1 MWRNWKEPLYVANGN
16 VKWCNYFEIQFGN
29 FSKISYRVTTW
40 ATHPTPSHTPKR
52 AENTHP
58 DRNLYS
64 DVHSSAV
71 RRGTRRRQAKRLSAD
86 GRTDKTWTMHIAEH
100 YLEESSTIMPQYR
113 RALTTD
119 AGGCPGGSVLQK
131 SPASVGDTGLI
142 RDPGGSHMPQG
153 SDAGALQL
161 LSVCSGAWELRQ
173 ENESRSVVSDSLRP
187 HGLYSPWNSPGQN
200 TGVGSCSLLQG
211 ISPTQASNPGLP

>member
-1 MWRNWKEPLYVANGN
+1 M
-16 VKWCNYFEIQFGN
+16 
-29 FSKISYRVTTW
+29 
-40 ATHPTPSHTPKR
+40 PKR

-71 RRGTRRRQAKRLSAD
+71 HRGTRRKQAKRLSAD
-86 GRTDKTWTMHIAEH
+86 GRTDKTWTMHITEH

-113 RALTTD
+113 RTLTTD

-161 LSVCSGAWELRQ
+161 LSVCSRAWELRQ

-187 HGLYSPWNSPGQN
+187 HGLYSPRNSPGQN

-211 ISPTQASNPGLP
+211 IQSL